1 MAAPIEFYFDFSSP
15 YSYLAAEKIDTLAA
29 RHGREVNWHP
39 ILLGAVFQHYNTT
52 SLVKQP
58 GQGDYALR
66 DMARSARDMGI
77 PFSMPSRFPLPTQA
91 AGRAFYWL
99 AESDVAQ
106 AKRFAHAVFRA
117 FYVEDKDIS
126 SPAVVLDI
134 AAAQGIDRA
143 ALDAAIH
150 GPEAKERLKRETEAA
165 IAMGLF
171 GAPWMVVDGE
181 PFWGADRLP
190 QLEKWLET
198 GGF

>member
-15 YSYLAAEKIDTLAA
+15 YSYLAAEKIDALAA
-29 RHGREVNWHP
+29 RFGREVSWRP

-66 DMARSARDMGI
+66 DMARSACYMGI
-77 PFSMPSRFPLPTQA
+77 PFQFPSRFPLPTQA
-91 AGRAFYWL
+91 AARAFYWL
-99 AESDVAQ
+99 ADSDMALS
-106 AKRFAHAVFRA
+106 KSFARAVFRA
-117 FYVEDKDIS
+117 FYVDDLDIS
-126 SPAVVLDI
+126 APATVLEI
-134 AAAQGIDRA
+134 AAGLGIDRA
-143 ALDAAIH
+143 ALDAAIRS
-150 GPEAKERLKRETEAA
+150 ELVKARLKQETEAA

-181 PFWGADRLP
+181 PFWGADRLL
-190 QLEKWLET
+190 QLEHWLET

>member
-1 MAAPIEFYFDFSSP
+1 MAAAIEFYFDFSSP
-15 YSYLAAEKIDTLAA
+15 YSYLAAEKIDALAA
-29 RHGREVNWHP
+29 RFGREVTWRP

-58 GQGDYALR
+58 GQGDYAVR
-66 DMARSARDMGI
+66 DMAREARFLGV
-77 PFSMPSRFPLPTQA
+77 PFTMPSRFPVPTQA
-91 AGRAFYWL
+91 AARAFYWL
-99 AESDVAQ
+99 QGSDVAV
-106 AKRFAHAVFRA
+106 AKQFALAVFRA

-126 SPAVVLDI
+126 SPQVVLDI
-134 AAAQGIDRA
+134 AVAQGIDRA
-143 ALDAAIH
+143 AMDASIH

-165 IAMGLF
+165 ITMGLF